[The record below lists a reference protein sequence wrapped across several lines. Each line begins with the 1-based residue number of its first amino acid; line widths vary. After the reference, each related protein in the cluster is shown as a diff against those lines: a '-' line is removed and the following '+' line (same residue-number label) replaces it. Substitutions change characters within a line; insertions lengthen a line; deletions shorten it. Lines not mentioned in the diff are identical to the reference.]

1 VPVVQF
7 DPELRVGQC
16 LGYSTFNLYDILF
29 GQGPP
34 LLK

>member
-7 DPELRVGQC
+7 DPELRVGQR
-16 LGYSTFNLYDILF
+16 LGYGAFNLYDIFF